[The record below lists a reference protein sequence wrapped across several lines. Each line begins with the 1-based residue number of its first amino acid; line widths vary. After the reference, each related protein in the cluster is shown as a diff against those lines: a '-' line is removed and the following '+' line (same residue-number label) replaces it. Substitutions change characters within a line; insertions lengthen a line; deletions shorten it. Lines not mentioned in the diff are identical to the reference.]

1 VRESLNKKEIITIFV
16 EIEAEY
22 TMSRNSKNE

>member
-1 VRESLNKKEIITIFV
+1 MRESLNKKEIITIFV

-22 TMSRNSKNE
+22 IMSRNSNNE